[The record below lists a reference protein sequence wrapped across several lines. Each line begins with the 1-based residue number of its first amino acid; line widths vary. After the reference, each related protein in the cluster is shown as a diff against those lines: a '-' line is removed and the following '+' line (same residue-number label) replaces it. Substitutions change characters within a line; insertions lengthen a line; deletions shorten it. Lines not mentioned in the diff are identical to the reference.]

1 MSNAETETERQL
13 VAARE
18 AMDRHREALSTLAK
32 SEPHALQNMTPE
44 MRRQMEIAKERMK
57 KYHAVYR
64 ALAK

>member
-1 MSNAETETERQL
+1 MSNPETEADRQL

-18 AMDRHREALSTLAK
+18 AMDRRHEALSALAK
-32 SEPHALQNMTPE
+32 SEPDALENRTPE

-57 KYHAVYR
+57 KYHAAYS